1 MSLKAPCWTWG
12 ESTWWSTLFDHH
24 EIYGAKSPK
33 AKEINRGVA
42 ESIYTNHYCSY
53 LSLVFWGCFFLNFV
67 LFSVS
72 VVPKIASIIEYFPST
87 SISLKFYYGD
97 NPCSIVRPI
106 NLYLCICKIRNVNKG
121 LSWFFLN
128 QLKKVALLR
137 LCSHWGLKVLQWF
150 WPFFCRVVCSSGKT
164 KSPKQ
169 PNTKHVHQIF

>member
-1 MSLKAPCWTWG
+1 MCLLKPLVEPEKSLLVRLAVLFLP
-12 ESTWWSTLFDHH
+12 TLFDHH

-53 LSLVFWGCFFLNFV
+53 LSLVFFVFFNFV

-121 LSWFFLN
+121 LS
-128 QLKKVALLR
+128 
-137 LCSHWGLKVLQWF
+137 
-150 WPFFCRVVCSSGKT
+150 
-164 KSPKQ
+164 
-169 PNTKHVHQIF
+169 